1 MYTYLLIN
9 IATILFPLVL
19 SFDKKV
25 AFYRN
30 WRSLFPSILATGA
43 IFIIWDVWFTSLGVW
58 EFNPEYIVGWYLW
71 GLPLEEWLFFLTVP
85 YACVFIYEC
94 LNAYLTTD
102 FLNKF
107 IRPVCIGLISLLVI
121 VGLLNIANLYTSI
134 TFFSVSLL
142 LGLNVWIMKNQ
153 KLGHF
158 FRAYG
163 VSLIPFAIVNGILT
177 ALPVVIYNDAQ
188 NLGLRLGTIP
198 IEDSMYLLL
207 LLLMTI
213 NMYEWLKIRK
223 SHIHHKPQQDYV

>member
-1 MYTYLLIN
+1 M
-9 IATILFPLVL
+9 
-19 SFDKKV
+19 
-25 AFYRN
+25 
-30 WRSLFPSILATGA
+30 
-43 IFIIWDVWFTSLGVW
+43 GVW

-71 GLPLEEWLFFLTVP
+71 ELPLEEWLFFLTVP

-94 LNAYLTTD
+94 LNVYLGPA
-102 FLNKF
+102 FSHRVIK
-107 IRPVCIGLISLLVI
+107 PLLVSLI
-121 VGLLNIANLYTSI
+121 CLLVVVGLLNIANLYTSI

-142 LGLNVWIMKNQ
+142 LALNVWIMKNQ

-158 FRAYG
+158 FRAYV
-163 VSLIPFAIVNGILT
+163 VSLIPFVIVNGILT